1 MQRWES
7 IKSHKVKRYGLKT
20 STSHEVLGCLHFFT
34 ISRSLSLKAA
44 KYICRLFD
52 DEDHPQATS
61 CKTIYHAKPVICN
74 FCSHHS
80 KTSMTT
86 SKKKKNHMASVAEET
101 GRRSRN
107 GISFFMSVDFIFIQN
122 STRTHEV

>member
-7 IKSHKVKRYGLKT
+7 IKSHKKHRLKT

-34 ISRSLSLKAA
+34 ISRSLSPKSA
-44 KYICRLFD
+44 KYICSLFD

-61 CKTIYHAKPVICN
+61 CKTIYDKPVISN

-80 KTSMTT
+80 KTSMAT
-86 SKKKKNHMASVAEET
+86 SNKLIWQALQKKQGDEVGTESL
-101 GRRSRN
+101 
-107 GISFFMSVDFIFIQN
+107 FFMSVDFIFLQN